1 MTVSWLSP
9 CKELA
14 SSLLE
19 LIYPS
24 VCAGCG
30 REMPGQNALIC
41 SDCLHQIPRIQPPFC
56 PRCGAPLSAPLD
68 RDKKR
73 CRFCPPGPHYFQQ
86 SRSLYSYKDPRVKNL
101 VHALKFRY
109 QTGLAGPL
117 SRLLFYGFD
126 AYYSKTNFDALVPVP
141 LHKSR
146 LREREFNQA
155 ALLCR
160 EISTRR
166 QIPIREDLVYRRRRT
181 PPQASLH
188 PETRMKNLEAAFF
201 PMEENAAAGLRVLVV
216 DDVMTT
222 GATINAVS
230 KALLNAGAAAVFALT
245 LALTIDLPARS
256 HDAR

>member
-1 MTVSWLSP
+1 MSRSWLSP
-9 CKELA
+9 CKEIA

-30 REMPGQNALIC
+30 REMPGQDALIC
-41 SDCLHQIPRIQPPFC
+41 SDCLHQIPRIQPPLC
-56 PRCGAPLSAPLD
+56 PQCGAPLSAPPD
-68 RDKKR
+68 PTGKR
-73 CRFCPPGPHYFQQ
+73 CRFCPPGPHFFQQ

-109 QTGLAGPL
+109 QTGVAAPL
-117 SRLLFYGFD
+117 SRLLSYGFD
-126 AYYSKTNFDALVPVP
+126 FYFSKMNIDALAPVP

-155 ALLCR
+155 ALLCG
-160 EISTRR
+160 EISRR
-166 QIPIREDLVYRRRRT
+166 RRIPIREDLVYRRRRT

-188 PETRMKNLEAAFF
+188 PETRMKNLEDAFF
-201 PMEENAAAGLRVLVV
+201 PVEENAAAGLRVLIV

-230 KALLNAGAAAVFALT
+230 KALRRAGAEAVFALT

-256 HDAR
+256 SDSL